1 MQIKFFKKEKLK
13 KQKNTQNK
21 NVYLLNLMNTAL
33 KLKRESVNWKVNE
46 KILCRM
52 LQRDMI

>member
-52 LQRDMI
+52 QQRDMI